1 MLHLSVQYDTFVTD
15 VLSVILVSSIF
26 FHCIDLQTG
35 TVVRDKQ
42 AQYSQVAAKHK
53 QHPKY
58 TITNIHVNGKYSPFY
73 TLDQVDN
80 PSDLTG
86 ELVMCRSKFKLENV
100 IGTLKVV
107 IPPKL
112 KQDKA
117 IAGIEFVDE
126 FGDSSGTYRG
136 TFYFKTKFRC
146 ALFLPT
152 NEVYIGYNESSIG
165 YL

>member
-1 MLHLSVQYDTFVTD
+1 MLYLSVQYDTFVTD

-26 FHCIDLQTG
+26 FHFIDLQTG
-35 TVVRDKQ
+35 SDVRDKQ

-58 TITNIHVNGKYSPFY
+58 IITNLIVNGKRTPFY
-73 TLDQVDN
+73 SLNQVDN
-80 PSDLTG
+80 PSDLIG
-86 ELVMCRSKFKLENV
+86 ELVVCRSKFYNIV
-100 IGTLKVV
+100 VGTLKVV

-112 KQDKA
+112 KFEKT

-126 FGDSSGTYRG
+126 FGDSFGSYKG
-136 TFYFKTKFRC
+136 TFYFETKLGC

-152 NEVYIGYNESSIG
+152 NEVYIGYKYDESSK
-165 YL
+165 

>member
-1 MLHLSVQYDTFVTD
+1 MLYLSAQYDTFVTD

-26 FHCIDLQTG
+26 FHFIDLQTG
-35 TVVRDKQ
+35 SDVREKQ

-53 QHPKY
+53 QRPKY
-58 TITNIHVNGKYSPFY
+58 TITNIHVNGRKTPFY

-86 ELVMCRSKFKLENV
+86 ELVVCRSKHGHNNV

-107 IPPKL
+107 IPPKP
-112 KQDKA
+112 KYDKT
-117 IAGIEFVDE
+117 IAGIEFVDA
-126 FGDSSGTYRG
+126 FGDSSGSYRG
-136 TFYFKTKFRC
+136 TSYFKTKSKC

-152 NEVYIGYNESSIG
+152 NEVFLSYDESSK
-165 YL
+165 